1 MMEKYKIISS
11 VEKFYTSYKAREIE
25 KILTR
30 TDWQDEVQEYI
41 RAKAKVDVLEANDS
55 SKNQS
60 SRCVSFL
67 VNHPCNRVVKFFL
80 RNPHYKPAGL
90 TTTVQLAYLC
100 ETDWIDHIYDVVDI
114 LEKARTTKVADRKM
128 ILNNAGYVDGT
139 ALFIEHLLKTELG
152 LSLFATKSKYYSGY
166 KIKNKDVYDASAIS

>member
-41 RAKAKVDVLEANDS
+41 RAKAKVDVLEANDN

-80 RNPHYKPAGL
+80 RNPQYKPAGL
-90 TTTVQLAYLC
+90 TTIIQLAYLC
-100 ETDWIDHIYDVVDI
+100 EIEWKDNINDVVKV
-114 LEKARTTKVADRKM
+114 LEKARTTKVADRKK
-128 ILNNAGYVDGT
+128 ILNDAGYVDGT
-139 ALFIEHLLKTELG
+139 ALFIEHLLQAELG
-152 LSLFATKSKYYSGY
+152 LSLFATKSKYYCGY

>member
-41 RAKAKVDVLEANDS
+41 RAKAKVDVLEANDN

-100 ETDWIDHIYDVVDI
+100 ETEWKDNLYKIVAI
-114 LEKARTTKVADRKM
+114 LEKARITKVADRKK
-128 ILNNAGYVDGT
+128 ILNDAGYVDGT
-139 ALFIEHLLKTELG
+139 ALFIEHLLQTELG
-152 LSLFATKSKYYSGY
+152 LSLFATTSKYYCGY
-166 KIKNKDVYDASAIS
+166 KIKNKDVYDASATS